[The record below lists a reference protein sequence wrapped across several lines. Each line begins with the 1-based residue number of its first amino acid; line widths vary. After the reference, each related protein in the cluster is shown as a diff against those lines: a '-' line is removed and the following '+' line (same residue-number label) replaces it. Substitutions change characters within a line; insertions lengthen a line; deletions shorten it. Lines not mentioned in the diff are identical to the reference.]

1 MERAKMVLDEVREY
15 EIDKY
20 DTASE
25 LSDELH
31 RIIDEEFDGDF
42 STFLQKEVL
51 NEDYG
56 DLRTVVADL
65 YNR

>member
-1 MERAKMVLDEVREY
+1 MAAKILDEVREY

-20 DTASE
+20 DAE
-25 LSDELH
+25 EALRDELH
-31 RIIDEEFDGDF
+31 RVIDEEYNGNF
-42 STFLQKEVL
+42 STFMQNEVL

-56 DLRTVVADL
+56 SLRSVVADL